1 MTGQTFVC
9 RPESVGTPWVTLEIP
24 TVSDP
29 QGQNAPRSASLKCC
43 FCFCLSVEAVRVN
56 RTGKGVWML
65 KTVGWGPG
73 ELGVSPEGFQLLAV
87 SPGLF
92 WKCWPTPRVPV
103 ASSGRAWRP
112 RPRVKENSV
121 LGGPSE
127 SWELGKLSG
136 SVLQVGRAWTV
147 RLGLSQRPGGK
158 DLALQVTTWQE
169 RSWPPWGHTWQSL
182 CPGEAG
188 GATQAWQE
196 WGSHR
201 WDS

>member
-1 MTGQTFVC
+1 
-9 RPESVGTPWVTLEIP
+9 
-24 TVSDP
+24 
-29 QGQNAPRSASLKCC
+29 
-43 FCFCLSVEAVRVN
+43 
-56 RTGKGVWML
+56 ML

-73 ELGVSPEGFQLLAV
+73 ELGVSPEGFQLLAI

-92 WKCWPTPRVPV
+92 WKCWLTPRVPV
-103 ASSGRAWRP
+103 ASSGRAWRSRP

-121 LGGPSE
+121 LGGPPE

-147 RLGLSQRPGGK
+147 RSGLSQRPGGK

-169 RSWPPWGHTWQSL
+169 RSWPPCGHTWQSL